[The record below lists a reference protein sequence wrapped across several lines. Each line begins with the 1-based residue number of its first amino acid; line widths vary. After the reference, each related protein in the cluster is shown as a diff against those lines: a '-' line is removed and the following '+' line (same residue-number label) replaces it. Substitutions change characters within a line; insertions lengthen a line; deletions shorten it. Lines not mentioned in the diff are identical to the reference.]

1 MEIFMK
7 NTFGTSVAVTLF
19 GESHG
24 EYIGAVIDGLA
35 PGIEVNEEYI
45 NHMLFLR
52 RPDGKISTSRKEKD
66 EFRIVSGVINKKT
79 TGTPITILI
88 PNENVQSGD
97 YSQMRTVARPSHA
110 DYTAECKYHGFQDS
124 RGGGHFSGRIT
135 AALVAA
141 GAICKYAL
149 EQKGIYIGTHV
160 KKCGGVS
167 DRDFGDYEADI
178 RLVNQKTFAVLEE
191 GIADKMKDS
200 IIKAASDGDSVGGIL
215 ETAVLGMP
223 RGVGEPWFDSIESLL
238 SHMMF
243 SIPAVKGIEFGTG
256 FEIADMKGSEAN
268 DFLKIKDGEIVTATN
283 NNGGIN
289 GGITNGM
296 PIIFRTAIKPT
307 PTIFKAQETVDFKN
321 MTETVLEAKG
331 RHDPAI
337 VHRARVVQDAASA
350 IVFCDALAMRFGTD
364 WLK

>member
-1 MEIFMK
+1 MK
-7 NTFGTSVAVTLF
+7 NTFGNSVAVTIF

-35 PGIEVNEEYI
+35 PGIDVCEDYI
-45 NHMLFLR
+45 NHLLLLR
-52 RPDGKISTSRKEKD
+52 RPDGKISTPRKENDNFK
-66 EFRIVSGVINKKT
+66 IISGVINNKT

-88 PNENVQSGD
+88 PNENVKSAD
-97 YSQMRTVARPSHA
+97 YSAMQTIARPSHA

-160 KKCGGVS
+160 KKCAGIS
-167 DRDFGDYEADI
+167 DRDFSDFTSDI
-178 RLVNQKTFAVLEE
+178 KCLNDKTFAVLDENCIDE
-191 GIADKMKDS
+191 MTSAILKT
-200 IIKAASDGDSVGGIL
+200 ASDGDSVGGVL
-215 ETAVLGMP
+215 ETAIIGIP
-223 RGVGEPWFDSIESLL
+223 EGVGEPWFDSVESLI

-243 SIPAVKGIEFGTG
+243 SIPAVKGIEFGKG
-256 FEIADMKGSEAN
+256 FDIADMKGSQAN
-268 DFLKIKDGEIVTATN
+268 DALKIENGKIITETN

-296 PIIFRTAIKPT
+296 PIVFRTAIKPT
-307 PTIFKAQETVDFKN
+307 PTIFKPQNTVDFKE
-321 MTETVLEAKG
+321 MSETVLTPKG

-337 VHRARVVQDAASA
+337 VHRARVVQDAAAA
-350 IVFCDALAMRFGTD
+350 IVLCDALALRFGTD
-364 WLK
+364 WLR

>member
-1 MEIFMK
+1 MK
-7 NTFGTSVAVTLF
+7 NTFGTSVAVTIF

-24 EYIGAVIDGLA
+24 EVIGAVIDGLT
-35 PGIEVNEEYI
+35 PGIDVNEEYI

-52 RPDGKISTSRKEKD
+52 RPDGKISTPRKEEDAFK
-66 EFRIVSGVINKKT
+66 IVSGVINGKT

-88 PNENVQSGD
+88 PNENVKSGD
-97 YSQMRTVARPSHA
+97 YEKMRTVARPSHA

-160 KKCGGVS
+160 KKCAGIS
-167 DRDFGDYEADI
+167 DRDFGDVVSDI
-178 RLVNQKTFAVLEE
+178 DALNKKTFAVLEE
-191 GIADKMKDS
+191 SRIDEMTDA
-200 IIKAASDGDSVGGIL
+200 ILNASADGDSVGGVL
-215 ETAVLGMP
+215 ETAILGMP
-223 RGVGEPWFDSIESLL
+223 EGVGEPWFDSLESML

-243 SIPAVKGIEFGTG
+243 SIPAVKGIEFGAG
-256 FEIADMKGSEAN
+256 FQISDMKGSEAN
-268 DFLKIKDGEIVTATN
+268 DALKLENGKVVTATN
-283 NNGGIN
+283 HNGGIN

-296 PIIFRTAIKPT
+296 PIVFRTAIKPT
-307 PTIFKAQETVDFKN
+307 PTIFKPQNTVDFKE
-321 MTETVLEAKG
+321 MTETVLSPKG

-350 IVFCDALAMRFGTD
+350 IVLCDALSQRFGTD
-364 WLK
+364 WLRETL

>member
-1 MEIFMK
+1 MK
-7 NTFGTSVAVTLF
+7 NTFGNSVAVTLF

-35 PGIEVNEEYI
+35 AGIEINNEYI
-45 NHMLFLR
+45 SDMLTLR
-52 RPDGKISTSRKEKD
+52 RPNGEISTPRKEADNYK
-66 EFRIVSGVINKKT
+66 IVSGVVNNKT

-88 PNENVQSGD
+88 PNENVKSGD
-97 YSQMRTVARPSHA
+97 YSEMKTVARPSHA
-110 DYTAECKYHGFQDS
+110 DYTAECKYHGCQDS

-135 AALVAA
+135 AALVAV

-160 KKCGGVS
+160 KKCASVS
-167 DRDFGDYEADI
+167 DREFSDLLSDI
-178 RLVNQKTFAVLEE
+178 NALNTKNFAVLDDEIGE
-191 GIADKMKDS
+191 NMK
-200 IIKAASDGDSVGGIL
+200 KAILSASDEGDSVGGVL
-215 ETAVLGMP
+215 ETAIVGVP
-223 RGVGEPWFDSIESLL
+223 EGVGEPWFDTVEGML

-243 SIPAVKGIEFGTG
+243 SIPAVKGVEFGAG
-256 FEIADMKGSEAN
+256 FAISDMRGSEAN
-268 DFLKIKDGEIVTATN
+268 DEMRIENGRVITTTN

-307 PTIFKAQETVDFKN
+307 PTIFKTQNTVDFKT
-321 MTETVLEAKG
+321 MTETVIEAKG

-337 VHRARVVQDAASA
+337 VHRARIVQDCATA
-350 IVFCDALAMRFGTD
+350 IVMCDMLAMRYGTD
-364 WLK
+364 WIK

>member
-1 MEIFMK
+1 MK
-7 NTFGTSVAVTLF
+7 NTFGSSVAVTLF

-24 EYIGAVIDGLA
+24 EYIGAVIDGFT
-35 PGIEVNEEYI
+35 PGIKIDHEYI
-45 NHMLFLR
+45 AHMLTLR
-52 RPDGKISTSRKEKD
+52 RPDGKISTPRREKD
-66 EFRIVSGVINKKT
+66 EYKIVSGVVDDTT
-79 TGTPITILI
+79 TGTPITIPI
-88 PNENVQSGD
+88 PNENVKSGD
-97 YSQMRTVARPSHA
+97 YSQMKTVARPSHA
-110 DYTAECKYHGFQDS
+110 DYTAECKYHGYQDS

-160 KKCGGVS
+160 KRCAGVS
-167 DRDFGDYEADI
+167 DRELEDLKRDI
-178 RLVNQKTFAVLEE
+178 NELNGKPFAVLDEAS
-191 GIADKMKDS
+191 GDTMRKAILA
-200 IIKAASDGDSVGGIL
+200 AASEGDSVGGVL
-215 ETAVLGMP
+215 ETAIIGMP
-223 RGVGEPWFDSIESLL
+223 RGVGEPWFDTVEGML

-243 SIPAVKGIEFGTG
+243 SIPAVKGVEFGAG
-256 FEIADMKGSEAN
+256 FAIADMRGSEAN
-268 DFLKIKDGEIVTATN
+268 DPMKIENDKVITVSN

-307 PTIFKAQETVDFKN
+307 PTIFKPQNTVDFKTL
-321 MTETVLEAKG
+321 TETVFEPRG

-350 IVFCDALAMRFGTD
+350 IVLCDALAMCFGTD
-364 WLK
+364 FLK

>member
-1 MEIFMK
+1 MK
-7 NTFGTSVAVTLF
+7 NTFGNSVAVTLF

-35 PGIEVNEEYI
+35 PGIKIDHEYI
-45 NHMLFLR
+45 AHMLTLR
-52 RPDGKISTSRKEKD
+52 RPDGKISTPRKEKD
-66 EFRIVSGVINKKT
+66 EYKIVSGVVNNTT
-79 TGTPITILI
+79 TGTPITIII
-88 PNENVQSGD
+88 PNENVKSGD
-97 YSQMRTVARPSHA
+97 YSQMKTVARPSHA
-110 DYTAECKYHGFQDS
+110 DFTAECKYHGYQDS
-124 RGGGHFSGRIT
+124 CGGGHFSGRIT

-160 KKCGGVS
+160 KKCAGIP
-167 DRDFGDYEADI
+167 DREFNNLKEDI
-178 RLVNQKTFAVLEE
+178 NEINAKTFAVLDETSKE
-191 GIADKMKDS
+191 KMVEA
-200 IIKAASDGDSVGGIL
+200 ILAAANNGDSVGGVL
-215 ETAVLGMP
+215 ETAVIGMP
-223 RGVGEPWFDSIESLL
+223 VGVGEPWFDTVESLL

-243 SIPAVKGIEFGTG
+243 SIPAVKGIEFGAG
-256 FEIADMKGSEAN
+256 FAIADMLGSQAN
-268 DFLKIKDGEIVTATN
+268 DPMKMDSGNVVTTTN

-307 PTIFKAQETVDFKN
+307 PTIFKPQNTIDFKT
-321 MTETVLEAKG
+321 MTETVLEPKG

-350 IVFCDALAMRFGTD
+350 IVLCDALSMRFGTD
-364 WLK
+364 FLK